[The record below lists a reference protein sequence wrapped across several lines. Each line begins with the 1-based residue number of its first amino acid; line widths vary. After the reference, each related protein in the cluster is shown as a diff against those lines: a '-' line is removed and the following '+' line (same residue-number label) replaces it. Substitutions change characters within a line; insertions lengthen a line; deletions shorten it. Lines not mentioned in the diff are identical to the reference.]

1 MQYYEHAYNMAP
13 LAVQRIL
20 EHLVKSDTW
29 PVYSPFAKE
38 HFGRGKAEGI
48 AETRAEDVLTV
59 LGARNL
65 DLTDAER
72 ERITGCTDL
81 RQLET
86 WVGRAVI
93 VEKTSDLFG

>member
-1 MQYYEHAYNMAP
+1 M
-13 LAVQRIL
+13 
-20 EHLVKSDTW
+20 KSDTW

-38 HFGRGKAEGI
+38 HFGRGKAEGRAEGRAEGI
-48 AETRAEDVLTV
+48 AATRAEDVLTV

-72 ERITGCTDL
+72 ERIAGCTDL

-86 WVGRAVI
+86 WVGRAVT
-93 VEKTSDLFG
+93 VEKTSDLFD